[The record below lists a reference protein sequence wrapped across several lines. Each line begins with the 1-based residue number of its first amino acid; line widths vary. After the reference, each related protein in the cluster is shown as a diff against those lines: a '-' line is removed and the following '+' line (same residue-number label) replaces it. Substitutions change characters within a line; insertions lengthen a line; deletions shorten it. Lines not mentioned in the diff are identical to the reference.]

1 MTLALF
7 LATYLPPPPAPKPEP
22 VAYPTPYTRA
32 DLLAGKPIPF

>member
-7 LATYLPPPPAPKPEP
+7 LATWNPAPRPPLASRE
-22 VAYPTPYTRA
+22 YPQPYTRA